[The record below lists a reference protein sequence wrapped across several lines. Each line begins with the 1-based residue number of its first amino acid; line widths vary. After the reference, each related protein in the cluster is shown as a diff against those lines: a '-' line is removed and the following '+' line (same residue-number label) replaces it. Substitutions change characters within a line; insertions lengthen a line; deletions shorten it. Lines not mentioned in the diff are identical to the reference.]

1 MKLLEGCWGRFSDL
15 HSGQVTP
22 WAWGNVASH
31 NIIDQFSLD
40 CFYATSNLPWVQTHW
55 TFFEPRSEPHHY
67 WTWTWSNLRR
77 TWTSCPKI
85 SSTCSSF
92 LPLLVISALVLCTKK
107 LLKDSAS
114 KNIVIILGTVGWALC
129 PRQRRTKQRRLQR
142 GKKEIHRVVYDP
154 QQIQIQYKSIS
165 CASALCAQR

>member
-1 MKLLEGCWGRFSDL
+1 MKLLKGCWGRFSDL

-31 NIIDQFSLD
+31 NIIDQFSID
-40 CFYATSNLPWVQTHW
+40 CFCATSNLPWVQTHW
-55 TFFEPRSEPHHY
+55 TFFEPRSEPHHC

-92 LPLLVISALVLCTKK
+92 LPLLVISALVLCTNFF
-107 LLKDSAS
+107 LKDSAKS
-114 KNIVIILGTVGWALC
+114 KNIVIILGTVGAVSK
-129 PRQRRTKQRRLQR
+129 T
-142 GKKEIHRVVYDP
+142 EEN
-154 QQIQIQYKSIS
+154 
-165 CASALCAQR
+165 